1 MSVIKECCTTPRT
14 CIFITQPMRSIELLI
29 RISYFLQKGR
39 KYQKEKKKKD
49 MLKWALSNK
58 TPTIKI
64 KSSSLFFMTFIMF
77 TGGCSPTELINLAII
92 RKKKK
97 GP

>member
-1 MSVIKECCTTPRT
+1 MLYHTKDMHFYHSTHEVNRALDKDILFLTERKK
-14 CIFITQPMRSIELLI
+14 
-29 RISYFLQKGR
+29 ISEGK
-39 KYQKEKKKKD
+39 KKKKD

>member
-1 MSVIKECCTTPRT
+1 MLYQTKDTHFYHSNHEVNRALHKDI
-14 CIFITQPMRSIELLI
+14 L
-29 RISYFLQKGR
+29 FLT
-39 KYQKEKKKKD
+39 EKKKISGKKN
-49 MLKWALSNK
+49 MWKWALSNK

-92 RKKKK
+92 QKKKK

>member
-1 MSVIKECCTTPRT
+1 MLYHTRDMYFYHSTHEVNTAFGKDILFLTERKK
-14 CIFITQPMRSIELLI
+14 
-29 RISYFLQKGR
+29 ISGK
-39 KYQKEKKKKD
+39 KKKKD
-49 MLKWALSNK
+49 TLKWALSNK

-92 RKKKK
+92 QKKKK